1 MDKDKYG
8 IVLDIVEHPDRYNSE
23 QLQEI
28 LSDPETREVYNLLCK
43 VDSAVEAGKEP
54 DVEAEWK
61 RFAQKHDV
69 RPRRRYFM
77 WFGSRAA
84 SIAAIAATSIVA
96 VAAGIALT
104 VAVTERKSEPMKE
117 GPSKTAA
124 VVRTIAPAV
133 TGVPADSITVRENS
147 VMFEDESLETIMNE
161 VASAYG
167 VEVVFDNKEASGL
180 RLYYKLNPSLP
191 LDEVVSQLNTFE
203 QINITL
209 KDNTLTVE

>member
-104 VAVTERKSEPMKE
+104 VGVTKHKAEPTADATA
-117 GPSKTAA
+117 KTAA

-161 VASAYG
+161 VAAAYG